1 MGDLMIYAKSN
12 PPESLEEHTQKT
24 LGECELLRQH
34 YAGALSDYEW
44 EMLYFAA
51 ESHDLGKLDKK
62 FQNKITGWINGKSVR
77 EESIPH
83 GFLSCAM
90 INKENFNNRFKDQ
103 KDKNAIFMAVMFH
116 HDRGK
121 FKYCH
126 DEIEAYVLKNLWE
139 NGGKYSF
146 KGYKLP
152 EKPYL
157 KYISLREPQNVNFT
171 NRYIKIK
178 GLLNKADYCA
188 SAGVDIEVPAE
199 YNGST
204 VTQLTD
210 RFLRNRF
217 GSKRSLQQ
225 FAEENCDKNL
235 IITAATGSG
244 KTEGALL
251 WLNGEKGFYTLPLKI
266 SINEIYK
273 RITDKTKIGYAPCA
287 LLHSDALSYYIA
299 NRNDGD
305 EDAATVYQK
314 AKKLTAPLT
323 ICTIDQLLTF
333 AYKYNGCEM
342 SLATLSYSKLVIDE
356 IQSYSPRL
364 LGTIIYALK
373 QITNLGGRFLITT
386 ATFPKILKEF
396 FAENRIPFEM
406 SPAFYGKCT
415 HRHCISLLE
424 GCEFD
429 FERIANEGN
438 TKKVLVIVN
447 TVAKA
452 QKVFERLSETASCSC
467 RLLHSLFLAKDR
479 KTLEEDICRFAPNTG
494 EDNGQCG
501 IWISTQIVE
510 ASLDIDFDV
519 LYTEMCTIDSLL
531 QRMGR
536 VYRSR
541 ENDAGEANV
550 YILDSRNGT
559 KMFIDEELYNWSLEA
574 VKNKLDGN
582 KSVLLYECEERDD
595 KSEMIDHVY
604 NEGRKESKYYN
615 AIKEQIR
622 FLENLSWYEEE
633 KVEAKEQFRNIDSIT
648 LCPRAVYERLEESG
662 RLAEWKEKLS
672 AKLKDQMTDEEKRKI
687 SEEKQRVRDEISSY
701 TVNVSYYHRLD
712 YDRSNQLFYKHSG
725 IYLYNGDYD
734 FDEVS
739 SSGMGLIKAFTDR
752 KIVGNEVPI
761 DELII

>member
-1 MGDLMIYAKSN
+1 
-12 PPESLEEHTQKT
+12 
-24 LGECELLRQH
+24 
-34 YAGALSDYEW
+34 
-44 EMLYFAA
+44 
-51 ESHDLGKLDKK
+51 
-62 FQNKITGWINGKSVR
+62 
-77 EESIPH
+77 
-83 GFLSCAM
+83 
-90 INKENFNNRFKDQ
+90 
-103 KDKNAIFMAVMFH
+103 
-116 HDRGK
+116 
-121 FKYCH
+121 
-126 DEIEAYVLKNLWE
+126 
-139 NGGKYSF
+139 
-146 KGYKLP
+146 
-152 EKPYL
+152 
-157 KYISLREPQNVNFT
+157 
-171 NRYIKIK
+171 
-178 GLLNKADYCA
+178 
-188 SAGVDIEVPAE
+188 
-199 YNGST
+199 
-204 VTQLTD
+204 
-210 RFLRNRF
+210 
-217 GSKRSLQQ
+217 
-225 FAEENCDKNL
+225 
-235 IITAATGSG
+235 
-244 KTEGALL
+244 
-251 WLNGEKGFYTLPLKI
+251 
-266 SINEIYK
+266 
-273 RITDKTKIGYAPCA
+273 
-287 LLHSDALSYYIA
+287 
-299 NRNDGD
+299 
-305 EDAATVYQK
+305 
-314 AKKLTAPLT
+314 
-323 ICTIDQLLTF
+323 
-333 AYKYNGCEM
+333 
-342 SLATLSYSKLVIDE
+342 
-356 IQSYSPRL
+356 
-364 LGTIIYALK
+364 
-373 QITNLGGRFLITT
+373 
-386 ATFPKILKEF
+386 
-396 FAENRIPFEM
+396 M

-536 VYRSR
+536 VYRSS

-604 NEGRKESKYYN
+604 NESRKESKYYN

-687 SEEKQRVRDEISSY
+687 SEEKQMVRDEISSY